1 MPQFQPVEYEE
12 ATPEVRVIYDEVR
25 RALGTERLPNWVKAM
40 GVNARLLRG
49 NWEKTRASLVEGLVP
64 HLLKELILFTIS
76 TRRGVDYCSA
86 CHAHAALSLDPSL
99 TLADLEALT
108 RSGAYEAMPPAFR
121 TAIDIVTRSALEP
134 YSIGEEELGALERA
148 GFSAQEIP
156 ELLAQADLAM
166 MFNTITSTYRLPLD
180 PEYVGARVSQLSE

>member
-1 MPQFQPVEYEE
+1 MPQYHPVEYDE
-12 ATPEVRVIYDEVR
+12 APAEVRAIYDDVR

-40 GVNARLLRG
+40 GGNARLLRG
-49 NWEKTRASLVEGLVP
+49 NWETTRASLVEGQIL

-108 RSGAYEAMPPAFR
+108 RSGSYEAMPPAFR
-121 TAIDIVTRSALEP
+121 VAIDIVSRSA
-134 YSIGEEELGALERA
+134 
-148 GFSAQEIP
+148 
-156 ELLAQADLAM
+156 
-166 MFNTITSTYRLPLD
+166 
-180 PEYVGARVSQLSE
+180 

>member
-1 MPQFQPVEYEE
+1 
-12 ATPEVRVIYDEVR
+12 
-25 RALGTERLPNWVKAM
+25 M
-40 GVNARLLRG
+40 GENARLLRG
-49 NWEKTRASLVEGLVP
+49 NWEKTRSSLVEGQVP

-99 TLADLEALT
+99 RLADLESLT
-108 RSGAYEAMPPAFR
+108 RSGAYETMPPAFR
-121 TAIDIVTRSALEP
+121 VAIDIVSRSALEP
-134 YSIGEEELGALERA
+134 YSFGDEEMAALERA
-148 GFSAQEIP
+148 GFTRDEIP

-180 PEYVGARVSQLSE
+180 AEYVGARVARVSE